1 MKTLHLTVFVTSI
14 GDTSIQVP
22 DHMTLEEA
30 LQYAKEHMDEVALP
44 SNLDPA
50 HESMQLDEENCD
62 FEDVPG
68 DDEPAEPC
76 RPARSAATAL
86 YSASTPTPPC
96 STATSFALVGA
107 DATQGPLSI
116 AGRGPP
122 FRTIVL
128 AASRIL

>member
-68 DDEPAEPC
+68 DDEPAEPWQTC
-76 RPARSAATAL
+76 KERGYCPVLGEHSNSTVFDCDKFCPGRS
-86 YSASTPTPPC
+86 
-96 STATSFALVGA
+96 
-107 DATQGPLSI
+107 
-116 AGRGPP
+116 
-122 FRTIVL
+122 
-128 AASRIL
+128 